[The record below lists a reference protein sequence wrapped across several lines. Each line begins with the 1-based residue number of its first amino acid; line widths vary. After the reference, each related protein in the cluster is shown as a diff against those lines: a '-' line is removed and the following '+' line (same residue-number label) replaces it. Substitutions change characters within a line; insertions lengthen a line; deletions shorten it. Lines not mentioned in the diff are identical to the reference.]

1 MYIRMAQPSRS
12 TSKNRISEPFSDSSA
27 SLMFDAVRVEG
38 VAVGAIGAEKATV
51 SAMAWSKEILTQAA

>member
-1 MYIRMAQPSRS
+1 
-12 TSKNRISEPFSDSSA
+12 
-27 SLMFDAVRVEG
+27 MFDAVRVEG